1 MVFAATLAFAKRRP
15 LTFAIGFGG
24 VKTIAADAFVQ
35 KYMEHADA
43 YDQKRLLVFLTFG
56 FFQVGFVQYNVYV
69 NLFSRLFPAG
79 ASFTA
84 APIAAKLADGQGLRN
99 LAKQVFID
107 QCVYHPCCYFPVFY
121 ICKEIINAEPQ
132 PPLTTVR
139 RCLRPPVAP
148 PPAASGSRS
157 LWPLPPLASAA
168 ATAARAPARQVRNAL
183 TAYAPNATEDLKALW
198 SIFVPVSIVQMS
210 FVPMHLRVPFNASV
224 GFIWC
229 MILVRCPRAPVA
241 VCLPGSSSRGHAV
254 QP

>member
-121 ICKEIINAEPQ
+121 TCKEIID
-132 PPLTTVR
+132 TGTVTNR
-139 RCLRPPVAP
+139 T
-148 PPAASGSRS
+148 
-157 LWPLPPLASAA
+157 LPDAMSKY
-168 ATAARAPARQVRNAL
+168 V
-183 TAYAPNATEDLKALW
+183 PNAADDLKALW
-198 SIFVPVSIVQMS
+198 SIFLPTSIVQFSVM
-210 FVPMHLRVPFNASV
+210 PMHLRVPFVATV
-224 GFIWC
+224 GFFWC
-229 MILVRCPRAPVA
+229 GILSMMRGGEAVALPAPPVVA
-241 VCLPGSSSRGHAV
+241 TKASTVPS
-254 QP
+254 